1 MITPILESKRII
13 LRPLSVND
21 AEDIT
26 LILIPM
32 SHFNM
37 LY

>member
-21 AEDIT
+21 AEDIYKNWT
-26 LILIPM
+26 SDSEVAIL
-32 SHFNM
+32 
-37 LY
+37 